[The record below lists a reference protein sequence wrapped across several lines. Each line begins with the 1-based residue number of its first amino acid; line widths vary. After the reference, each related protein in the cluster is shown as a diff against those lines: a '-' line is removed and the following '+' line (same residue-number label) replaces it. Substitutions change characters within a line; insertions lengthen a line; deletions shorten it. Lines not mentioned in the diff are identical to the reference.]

1 MGLSTILTK
10 CINRILILT
19 DSIKNYDEVCLLC
32 NKIEFAVFNIAERYC
47 ALVSVEETV
56 KARQLV
62 KEQEL
67 RAQET
72 LNLLKSFLENTDNA
86 SLAKSQN
93 SAIDQFFETPK
104 FNIKSSKI
112 TLPEGSMGSKFSSKS
127 SKSSSSSSNTLVRSK
142 ECLFKLCQDTEKAE
156 IFADQIEQQATRKL
170 ELVKKRQELEE
181 AEKLNSEAEAKEK
194 LKVA

>member
-19 DSIKNYDEVCLLC
+19 DNIENYDEVCLLC
-32 NKIEFAVFNIAERYC
+32 NKIEFAVFNITERYC
-47 ALVSVEETV
+47 TLVSVEETV
-56 KARQLV
+56 KARRLV

-72 LNLLKSFLENTDNA
+72 LNLFKSFLENTDNA

-112 TLPEGSMGSKFSSKS
+112 MLPEVSVGSKFSSKS
-127 SKSSSSSSNTLVRSK
+127 SKSSPVHPTLR
-142 ECLFKLCQDTEKAE
+142 
-156 IFADQIEQQATRKL
+156 
-170 ELVKKRQELEE
+170 
-181 AEKLNSEAEAKEK
+181 
-194 LKVA
+194 